1 MQRFRDVLAGLR
13 QEHRAQAAAQRLRAE
28 QAALLAE
35 GAARAAGGGGGARA
49 GADATGDAALL
60 RERGA
65 LQGNSRAVDDL
76 LQQAAAT
83 AEALRA
89 QRSAI
94 AAGAGR
100 LGGFLTALPG
110 ASALIGA
117 ISARRGRNDAVVNLT
132 IAACVCFTVWYL
144 LLRKA

>member
-1 MQRFRDVLAGLR
+1 VLAGLR
-13 QEHRAQAAAQRLRAE
+13 QEHRAQAAAQRARAE

-35 GAARAAGGGGGARA
+35 GAARAGGGGARA
-49 GADATGDAALL
+49 GADATADAALL

-65 LQGNSRAVDDL
+65 LQGHSRAVDDL

-83 AEALRA
+83 AEALRG

-117 ISARRGRNDAVVNLT
+117 ISARRSRNDMVVNGT
-132 IAACVCFTVWYL
+132 IAACVCFTVWWL
-144 LLRKA
+144 LLRK

>member
-1 MQRFRDVLAGLR
+1 VLAGLR
-13 QEHRAQAAAQRLRAE
+13 QEHRSQAAAQRAHVE

-35 GAARAAGGGGGARA
+35 GAARAASGAGGARA
-49 GADATGDAALL
+49 GSDTTADAALL

-65 LQGNSRAVDDL
+65 LQGHSRAVDDL

-83 AEALRA
+83 AEALRG
-89 QRSAI
+89 QRSSI

-117 ISARRGRNDAVVNLT
+117 ISARRTRNDLVVNLT
-132 IAACVCFTVWYL
+132 VAACACFTVWWL
-144 LLRKA
+144 LLRK